1 MNGYEF
7 KAFQKIIKKLHN
19 LHRRWYVP
27 NFFFI
32 ILMDNF
38 PVHKENVKLIEYD
51 TNLIKVFFLPANTT
65 RLLQPLDISIKN
77 LIKKNLRQLWVSNFT
92 SNESVTRAEMSKR
105 VLESWTKLTVNQIQS
120 GSSDTRRSIHGN

>member
-1 MNGYEF
+1 
-7 KAFQKIIKKLHN
+7 
-19 LHRRWYVP
+19 
-27 NFFFI
+27 
-32 ILMDNF
+32 MDNF

-51 TNLIKVFFLPANTT
+51 TNLIKVFFHPANTT
-65 RLLQPLDISIKN
+65 RLLQPLDISINN

-120 GSSDTRRSIHGN
+120 GFKKAALMVQEDQSMEIEYEQIHD